1 MQFLLS
7 GGQACVLYGGTSFTA
22 DTDILVVASAANLD
36 ALRAAL
42 HELHG
47 ELAYVPPLE
56 ADFLNRG
63 HACHFHCR
71 HPEAANHRL
80 DIMSVLRGC
89 DPFQLLWAR
98 RTTIELP
105 ELGEVNVLGLPD
117 LVQSKKTQRD
127 KDWVHIRRLVDVDY
141 ADRRSEAEEAEILW
155 WLEELR
161 SPRYLIEL
169 AARRPSL
176 VPRVG
181 TRPWLAGVS
190 AQSLEAIESALYEEE
205 RLERAA
211 DRAYWAPLYAELER
225 LRRARRAGGTGG
237 DS

>member
-7 GGQACVLYGGTSFTA
+7 GGQACVLYGGTDFSV
-22 DTDILVVASAANLD
+22 DTDIVVVASPATLD

-42 HELHG
+42 HELHA

-63 HACHFHCR
+63 HACPFRCR
-71 HPEAANHRL
+71 HSESANHRL

-89 DPFQLLWAR
+89 DPFPLLWAR
-98 RTTIELP
+98 RTTVELP

-117 LVQSKKTQRD
+117 LVQSKKTQQV

-141 ADRRSEAEEAEILW
+141 AGRRSGADEADLLW
-155 WLEELR
+155 WLAELR
-161 SPRYLIEL
+161 SPRYLTEL

-181 TRPWLAGVS
+181 KRPWLAKVS
-190 AQSLEAIESALYEEE
+190 ALSVEDIESALHEEE

-211 DRAYWAPLYAELER
+211 DRAYWAPLLKELEQWR
-225 LRRARRAGGTGG
+225 HGRRP
-237 DS
+237 SE